1 MLARTV
7 AAWNTMVPEGSANP
21 DDAASEPPASVD
33 AGFRAVA
40 DARRRCALYYLRERE
55 SVTLEE
61 LATVVAGWLAA
72 REDPAGAS
80 GQADRDRTR
89 LALHQVHLPVLVSAG
104 LASYDADAGA
114 VALESLPPFLDA
126 VLDRSLADERAA
138 AERER
143 TESTD
148 GRT

>member
-1 MLARTV
+1 MAS
-7 AAWNTMVPEGSANP
+7 EGPTNP

-40 DARRRCALYYLRERE
+40 DARRRYALYYLRERG
-55 SVTLEE
+55 SVTLDE

-72 REDPAGAS
+72 REAPAGAG
-80 GQADRDRTR
+80 GQADRDGMR
-89 LALHQVHLPVLVSAG
+89 LALHHVHLPVLVSAG
-104 LASYDADAGA
+104 LVSYDADADADAGA
-114 VALESLPPFLDA
+114 VVLESLPPFLDA

-148 GRT
+148 GRP